1 MGQKIHPMGFRVGIS
16 KNWKSNWFASKEL
29 YGDYILLDKKI
40 RDYLQEKLMRAGLES
55 IEIDR
60 SINDISV
67 KVNVSKP
74 GMVIGRGGTGAEEVK
89 AALVKLSGQEI
100 NFEVVEYRTPEISA
114 RIIGDSIVNQI
125 QRRISY
131 KRAINVAAD
140 KAMEKGALGVKIM
153 AKGVLG
159 GASSIARIEK
169 VTQGSIPLQTLR
181 ADVDFYTTYAHT
193 SYGSIGIKVWVYK
206 GDIEI

>member
-1 MGQKIHPMGFRVGIS
+1 VGQKIHPMGFRVGIS
-16 KNWKSNWFASKEL
+16 KNWKSNWFVSKEL

-74 GMVIGRGGTGAEEVK
+74 GMVIGRGGTGAEDVK
-89 AALVKLSGQEI
+89 VALVKLSGQEI
-100 NFEVVEYRTPEISA
+100 NFEVVEYRTPDISA

-140 KAMEKGALGVKIM
+140 KAIEKGALGVKIM

-181 ADVDFYTTYAHT
+181 ADIDFYTTYAHT

>member
-89 AALVKLSGQEI
+89 VALVKLSGQEI

-140 KAMEKGALGVKIM
+140 KAIEKGALGVKIM

-159 GASSIARIEK
+159 G
-169 VTQGSIPLQTLR
+169 
-181 ADVDFYTTYAHT
+181 
-193 SYGSIGIKVWVYK
+193 
-206 GDIEI
+206 

>member
-1 MGQKIHPMGFRVGIS
+1 VGQKIHPMGFRVGIS

-100 NFEVVEYRTPEISA
+100 NFEVVEYRTPDISA

-140 KAMEKGALGVKIM
+140 KAIEKGALGVKIM